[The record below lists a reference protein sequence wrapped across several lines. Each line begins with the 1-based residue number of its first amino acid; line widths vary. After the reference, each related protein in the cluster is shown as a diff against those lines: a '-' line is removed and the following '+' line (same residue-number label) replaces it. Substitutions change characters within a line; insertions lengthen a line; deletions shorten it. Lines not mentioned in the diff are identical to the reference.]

1 MKLHP
6 CPAQNS
12 AFQASHCSA
21 LLMGY
26 VKYCSRLYV
35 NKYWFLN
42 IGIIVSLRSFVFH
55 FGVYSSSITNQ
66 LENARY
72 VWNCASMFYAEQA
85 SGVLHSFMSS
95 ANAVN
100 RTFGTFYTIDLPKI
114 LSRNGNA
121 KIVYHY
127 NRSIPDVLL
136 SLSSFL

>member
-1 MKLHP
+1 MQSNLSLITFSLPDKENFAWKNI
-6 CPAQNS
+6 C
-12 AFQASHCSA
+12 
-21 LLMGY
+21 
-26 VKYCSRLYV
+26 KYR
-35 NKYWFLN
+35 FLT
-42 IGIIVSLRSFVFH
+42 IRIIVSLRSFVFH

-114 LSRNGNA
+114 LSKNRNA
-121 KIVYHY
+121 KVVYHY